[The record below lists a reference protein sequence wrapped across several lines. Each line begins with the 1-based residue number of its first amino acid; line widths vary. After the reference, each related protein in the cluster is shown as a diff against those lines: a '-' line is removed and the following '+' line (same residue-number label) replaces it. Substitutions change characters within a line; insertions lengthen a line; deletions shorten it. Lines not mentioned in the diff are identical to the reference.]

1 MKFLL
6 EFLKDRMYPILWGIS
21 VVAVCGLV
29 FWLYSIRGD
38 AIVYSVLLCV
48 TVGLVVLTL
57 DFVRELRRHR
67 ARLRS
72 IRTASY
78 ERTDLI
84 DEYGVAATDY
94 ANLVQALWK
103 RIEDIEDSRFAERR
117 EAKDYYTTWVHQI
130 KTPLAVMQMLV
141 KSEDTEQSRAIA
153 AELFRTEQY
162 VDMALGYIR
171 LGEDASDLAVRECD
185 LDELIRASV
194 RRFAPQFIAK
204 KLSFSYEPN
213 KMKVVTDDKWFT
225 FLLEQLLSNAIKYT
239 YEGGVTVTLTDD
251 AKVIVRDTGIGI
263 APEDVP
269 RIFEKGFTGFNGRT
283 ASDGSTD
290 GGRATGLG
298 LYLGRKI
305 AHKLNVGLSVESEVG
320 RGTAFTIDMR
330 KEEILTD

>member
-21 VVAVCGLV
+21 VVVVCGLV

-94 ANLVQALWK
+94 ADLVQALWK

-171 LGEDASDLAVRECD
+171 LGEDVSDLAVRECD
-185 LDELIRASV
+185 IDELIRASV

-225 FLLEQLLSNAIKYT
+225 FLLEQIISNAIKYT

-298 LYLGRKI
+298 LYLCRKI

>member
-1 MKFLL
+1 MEFLL

-94 ANLVQALWK
+94 ADLVQALWK

-298 LYLGRKI
+298 LYLCRKI

>member
-1 MKFLL
+1 MKFFV
-6 EFLKDRMYPILWGIS
+6 EFLKDRFYPIVWGLAAIG
-21 VVAVCGLV
+21 VEVLV
-29 FWLYSIRGD
+29 FWLYGIRGET
-38 AIVYSVLLCV
+38 ILYTTLLFLFLGTVL
-48 TVGLVVLTL
+48 GVV
-57 DFVRELRRHR
+57 DFLRELRHHR

-78 ERTDLI
+78 EHEDLQ

-94 ANLVQALWK
+94 ADLIDALWK
-103 RIEDIEDSRFAERR
+103 RIEAAEERQLVERR
-117 EAKDYYTTWVHQI
+117 EAKDYYTMWVHQI

-141 KSEDTEQSRAIA
+141 KSEDTEQNRALA

-171 LGEDASDLAVRECD
+171 LGEDASDMAVREVD
-185 LDELIRASV
+185 LNELIRASV
-194 RRFAPQFIAK
+194 RRYAPQFIAK
-204 KLSFSYEPN
+204 KLSFSYEPRSV
-213 KMKVVTDDKWFT
+213 KVVTDDKWFT

-239 YEGGVTVTLTDD
+239 YEGGVTVTLTED

-283 ASDGSTD
+283 GTTEGSD

-298 LYLGRKI
+298 LYLCKKT

-320 RGTAFTIDMR
+320 KGSAFTVDMR
-330 KEEILTD
+330 KEDIIVD

>member
-94 ANLVQALWK
+94 ADLVQALWK

-117 EAKDYYTTWVHQI
+117 EAKD
-130 KTPLAVMQMLV
+130 
-141 KSEDTEQSRAIA
+141 
-153 AELFRTEQY
+153 
-162 VDMALGYIR
+162 
-171 LGEDASDLAVRECD
+171 
-185 LDELIRASV
+185 
-194 RRFAPQFIAK
+194 
-204 KLSFSYEPN
+204 
-213 KMKVVTDDKWFT
+213 
-225 FLLEQLLSNAIKYT
+225 
-239 YEGGVTVTLTDD
+239 
-251 AKVIVRDTGIGI
+251 GI
-263 APEDVP
+263 
-269 RIFEKGFTGFNGRT
+269 
-283 ASDGSTD
+283 
-290 GGRATGLG
+290 
-298 LYLGRKI
+298 LY
-305 AHKLNVGLSVESEVG
+305 
-320 RGTAFTIDMR
+320 
-330 KEEILTD
+330 

>member
-94 ANLVQALWK
+94 ADLVQALWK

-298 LYLGRKI
+298 LYLCRKI

>member
-1 MKFLL
+1 MRFFK
-6 EFLKDRMYPILWGIS
+6 EFLKDRFYPILWGIL
-21 VVAVCGLV
+21 AIIVCLLV
-29 FWLYSIRGD
+29 FWLHGIKGEALVYSI
-38 AIVYSVLLCV
+38 LLCFAL
-48 TVGLVVLTL
+48 GIIVLTL
-57 DFVRELRRHR
+57 DFVRELRRHQ

-72 IRTASY
+72 VLTASY
-78 ERTDLI
+78 ERTDLL

-94 ANLVQALWK
+94 ADLVQALWK
-103 RIEDIEDSRFAERR
+103 RIEETEERQFLER
-117 EAKDYYTTWVHQI
+117 SEAKDYYTTWVHQI

-141 KSEDTEQSRAIA
+141 KSEDTEQNRALA

-194 RRFAPQFIAK
+194 RRYAPQFIAK

-213 KMKVVTDDKWFT
+213 KVKVVTDDKWFT

-239 YEGGVTVTLTDD
+239 YEGGVTIMLTDD

-263 APEDVP
+263 SPEDVP

-283 ASDGSTD
+283 RTDGGTN

-298 LYLGRKI
+298 LYLCRKI
-305 AHKLNVGLSVESEVG
+305 AHKLNVGLSVESEIG
-320 RGTAFTIDMR
+320 KGTAFTVDMEK
-330 KEEILTD
+330 KEIVAE

>member
-1 MKFLL
+1 
-6 EFLKDRMYPILWGIS
+6 
-21 VVAVCGLV
+21 
-29 FWLYSIRGD
+29 
-38 AIVYSVLLCV
+38 
-48 TVGLVVLTL
+48 
-57 DFVRELRRHR
+57 
-67 ARLRS
+67 
-72 IRTASY
+72 
-78 ERTDLI
+78 
-84 DEYGVAATDY
+84 
-94 ANLVQALWK
+94 
-103 RIEDIEDSRFAERR
+103 
-117 EAKDYYTTWVHQI
+117 WVHQI

-194 RRFAPQFIAK
+194 RRFSPQFIAK
-204 KLSFSYEPN
+204 NLSFSYEPN

-298 LYLGRKI
+298 LYLCRKI

-330 KEEILTD
+330 KEAILTD

>member
-6 EFLKDRMYPILWGIS
+6 EFLKDRVYPILWG
-21 VVAVCGLV
+21 VVAVAVCGLV
-29 FWLYSIRGD
+29 FWLYGIRGD
-38 AIVYSVLLCV
+38 AIAYSVMLCIAAGI
-48 TVGLVVLTL
+48 TVGIL

-67 ARLRS
+67 ARLHS

-78 ERTDLI
+78 ERADLQ

-94 ANLVQALWK
+94 SDLVQALWK
-103 RIEDIEDSRFAERR
+103 RIEDLEERLFTERR
-117 EAKDYYTTWVHQI
+117 EAKDYYTMWVHQI

-141 KSEDTEQSRAIA
+141 KSEDTEQNRALA

-171 LGEDASDLAVRECD
+171 LGEDASDLAVRECN

-194 RRFAPQFIAK
+194 RRYAPQFIAR

-213 KMKVVTDDKWFT
+213 AVKVVTDDKWFT
-225 FLLEQLLSNAIKYT
+225 FLLEQLLSNSVKYT

-269 RIFEKGFTGFNGRT
+269 RIFEKGFTGFNGR
-283 ASDGSTD
+283 AGSDGSVD

-298 LYLGRKI
+298 LYLCRKI
-305 AHKLNVGLSVESEVG
+305 AHKLNIGLSVESEVG
-320 RGTAFTIDMR
+320 KGTAFTIDMK
-330 KEEILTD
+330 KEDILVD

>member
-1 MKFLL
+1 MRFFA
-6 EFLKDRMYPILWGIS
+6 EFLKDRIYPIIWSIAA
-21 VVAVCGLV
+21 VVVCVIV
-29 FWLYSIRGD
+29 FWLHDVKRDALFYSIMLCL
-38 AIVYSVLLCV
+38 VLAV
-48 TVGLVVLTL
+48 VVLTL
-57 DFVRELRRHR
+57 DFVREFRRHR

-78 ERTDLI
+78 ERSDLI

-94 ANLVQALWK
+94 SDLVQALWK
-103 RIEDIEDSRFAERR
+103 RIENLEDSRFVERQ

-141 KSEDTEQSRAIA
+141 KSEDSEQSRALA
-153 AELFRTEQY
+153 AELLRTEQY

-171 LGEDASDLAVRECD
+171 LEEDASDLAVRECN

-194 RRFAPQFIAK
+194 RRYAPQFIAR

-213 KMKVVTDDKWFT
+213 AVKVVTDDKWFT
-225 FLLEQLLSNAIKYT
+225 FLLEQILSNAVKYT
-239 YEGGVTVTLTDD
+239 YEGGVTITLTDD

-269 RIFEKGFTGFNGRT
+269 RIFEKGFTGFNGR
-283 ASDGSTD
+283 SGLSGSAD

-298 LYLGRKI
+298 LYLCRKI

-320 RGTAFTIDMR
+320 KGTAFTIDMR
-330 KEEILTD
+330 KEEIRAD

>member
-1 MKFLL
+1 MRFFK
-6 EFLKDRMYPILWGIS
+6 EFLKDRFYPILWGIL
-21 VVAVCGLV
+21 AIIVCLLV
-29 FWLYSIRGD
+29 FWLHGIKGEALVYSI
-38 AIVYSVLLCV
+38 LLCFAL
-48 TVGLVVLTL
+48 GIIVLTL
-57 DFVRELRRHR
+57 DFVRELRRHQ

-72 IRTASY
+72 ILTASY
-78 ERTDLI
+78 ERTDLL

-94 ANLVQALWK
+94 ADLVQALWK
-103 RIEDIEDSRFAERR
+103 RIEETEERQFLER
-117 EAKDYYTTWVHQI
+117 SEAKDYYTTWVHQI

-141 KSEDTEQSRAIA
+141 KSEDTEQNRALA

-194 RRFAPQFIAK
+194 RRYAPQFIAK

-213 KMKVVTDDKWFT
+213 KVKVVTDDKWFT

-239 YEGGVTVTLTDD
+239 YEGGVTIMLTDD

-263 APEDVP
+263 SPEDVP

-283 ASDGSTD
+283 GTDGGTN

-298 LYLGRKI
+298 LYLCRKI
-305 AHKLNVGLSVESEVG
+305 AHKLNVGLSVESEIG
-320 RGTAFTIDMR
+320 KGTAFTVDMEK
-330 KEEILTD
+330 KEIVAE

>member
-1 MKFLL
+1 MKFLF
-6 EFLKDRMYPILWGIS
+6 EFLRDRVYPIIWGI
-21 VVAVCGLV
+21 VAVAICWMV
-29 FWLYSIRGD
+29 FWLYSIRSE
-38 AIVYSVLLCV
+38 AIVYSLLLCV
-48 TVGLVVLTL
+48 AFGLAILTL
-57 DFVRELRRHR
+57 DFVREYRRHN

-94 ANLVQALWK
+94 ADLVQALWK
-103 RIEDIEDSRFAERR
+103 RIEDIEDRRFTERR

-130 KTPLAVMQMLV
+130 KTPLSVMQMLA
-141 KSEDTEQSRAIA
+141 KSEDTELSRAIVP
-153 AELFRTEQY
+153 ELFRTEQY

-194 RRFAPQFIAK
+194 RRYAPQFIAR

-213 KMKVVTDDKWFT
+213 KVKVVTDDKWFT
-225 FLLEQLLSNAIKYT
+225 FLLEQILSNAIKYT

-269 RIFEKGFTGFNGRT
+269 RIFEKGFTGFNGRNT
-283 ASDGSTD
+283 SDGSTD

-298 LYLGRKI
+298 LYLCRKV
-305 AHKLNVGLSVESEVG
+305 AHKLNVELSVESEVG

-330 KEEILTD
+330 KEEILMD

>member
-94 ANLVQALWK
+94 ADLVQALWK

-251 AKVIVRDTGIGI
+251 AKVIVRDTGSGI

-298 LYLGRKI
+298 LYLCRKI

>member
-1 MKFLL
+1 MRFFR
-6 EFLKDRMYPILWGIS
+6 EFLKDRVYPIIWGFAAI
-21 VVAVCGLV
+21 AVCALV
-29 FWLYSIRGD
+29 FWLYGVRREALIY
-38 AIVYSVLLCV
+38 AVTLCFALAV
-48 TVGLVVLTL
+48 VVLTL
-57 DFVRELRRHR
+57 DFIRELRRHQ

-78 ERTDLI
+78 ERNDLI

-94 ANLVQALWK
+94 ADLAQALWK
-103 RIEDIEDSRFAERR
+103 RIEDLEDSRFAERR

-141 KSEDTEQSRAIA
+141 KSEDTEQNRALA

-162 VDMALGYIR
+162 VEMALGYIR

-194 RRFAPQFIAK
+194 RRYAPQFIAR

-213 KMKVVTDDKWFT
+213 TVKVVTDDKWFT
-225 FLLEQLLSNAIKYT
+225 FLLEQLLSNAVKYT
-239 YEGGVTVTLTDD
+239 YEGGVTITLTDD

-269 RIFEKGFTGFNGRT
+269 RIFEKGFTGFNGR
-283 ASDGSTD
+283 AGSDGSAD

-298 LYLGRKI
+298 LYLCRKI
-305 AHKLNVGLSVESEVG
+305 AHKLNVGLSVEPEVG

-330 KEEILTD
+330 KEEILVD

>member
-21 VVAVCGLV
+21 VVVVCGLV

-94 ANLVQALWK
+94 ADLVQALWK

-225 FLLEQLLSNAIKYT
+225 FLLEQIISNAIKYT

-298 LYLGRKI
+298 LYLCRKI